1 MTYYTELQPKLL
13 YLAENF
19 FEASKPGDM
28 TARYF
33 AQRQALGEKGAAE
46 WNNYLP
52 PVSYTHLTLPTN
64 SRV

>member
-19 FEASKPGDM
+19 FEASKSEDM

-33 AQRQALGEKGAAE
+33 AQRQALGEKGAA
-46 WNNYLP
+46 
-52 PVSYTHLTLPTN
+52 
-64 SRV
+64 